1 MKCLVWS
8 MLAHAQ
14 KTSNRIFRLTG
25 GNLVLSRKV
34 WSWTS
39 CHLVLHYGHHQVE
52 DTPCIVIYNTGDLV
66 SPNKPITQRLV
77 PVDKVW
83 KLVLSTSYQN
93 HHHHQSLCQ
102 TNLFLNEHHSR
113 CRQRSLWAR
122 LQSIWSTLTPPRCC
136 SPPGTFGRHLID
148 RD

>member
-1 MKCLVWS
+1 MKSEVCLPMSKRHQIVFSGWREETWFS
-8 MLAHAQ
+8 AERFEAGHLD
-14 KTSNRIFRLTG
+14 
-25 GNLVLSRKV
+25 
-34 WSWTS
+34 
-39 CHLVLHYGHHQVE
+39 HLVLHYGHHQVE

-83 KLVLSTSYQN
+83 KLVFSTSYQN